1 MSARAAPIEF
11 WFDFSS
17 VYSYLSAMRI
27 ETLARV
33 SAVPVQWKPFLLGP
47 IFKTL
52 GWTTSPFLLQPQKG
66 AYMWRDIERQ
76 CSKYGLGWRRP
87 REFPRRTLLAT
98 RVALLAEDQPWIGE
112 YCRRIMQMIF
122 VEDRDVEAPQAVSDA
137 LNDLIL
143 ASSPLAA
150 APPGPPDVPALLAAA
165 RLDDTKTRLR
175 QQTEAAGTRG
185 IFGAPTFF
193 VGREM
198 FWGND
203 RLEDALALAA
213 PERMSVTRISV

>member
-1 MSARAAPIEF
+1 MSAGTAPIEF

-27 ETLARV
+27 EALARA

-47 IFKTL
+47 IFKAL

-76 CSKYGLGWRRP
+76 CSKYGLAWRRP
-87 REFPRRTLLAT
+87 REFPSRTLLAT
-98 RVALLAEDQPWIGE
+98 RVALLTEARPWMGE
-112 YCRRIMQMIF
+112 FCRRIMQMIF
-122 VEDRDVEAPQAVSDA
+122 VEDRDVEAPQAVSEA
-137 LNDLIL
+137 LSDL
-143 ASSPLAA
+143 A
-150 APPGPPDVPALLAAA
+150 PPDVSALLAAA
-165 RLDDTKTRLR
+165 QLDATKTRLR
-175 QQTEAAGTRG
+175 QQTEEARTRG

-213 PERMSVTRISV
+213 PDHLPAMRSSV